1 MNIAIIDDSEIE
13 QHILSDYLKRYF
25 TENICDTPLYIQLF
39 NSGEEFL
46 QSFKKDSFE
55 IIFIDI
61 YMEELSGLDTAKMIR
76 STDTR
81 VLLFFTTFSSS
92 HAIACYKVKASGY
105 LLKPFSYT
113 ELEEMISLNNITT
126 LKECQFIEF
135 QNGVDKVAIFVN
147 DIVYCDILGH
157 YTQIHIKSGDMKRI
171 RMSFFR
177 LITLLSPFMQFL
189 HCYRGCVINMDYIEK
204 IDHLDILMKGGIKI
218 PLRRREQSKIEQ
230 KYAQFLFDKTR
241 NGEL

>member
-1 MNIAIIDDSEIE
+1 MNIAIIDDSKID
-13 QHILSDYLKRYF
+13 QQILSDYVRTYF
-25 TENICDTPLYIQLF
+25 TENVSDIPLYIALF

-46 QSFKKDSFE
+46 QNFKKDSFE

-113 ELEEMISLNNITT
+113 EFEEMISLSNITT
-126 LKECQFIEF
+126 LKKCQFIEF
-135 QNGVDKVAIFVN
+135 QNGADKVAIFVN

-177 LITLLSPFMQFL
+177 LITILSPFMQFL
-189 HCYRGCVINMDYIEK
+189 HCYRGCIINMDYIER
-204 IDHLDILMKGGIKI
+204 IDTLDILIKGGIKI
-218 PLRRREQSKIEQ
+218 PIRRREQSKIEQ